1 MEPLFGR
8 KIFFPNVFF
17 RKIMAGYWPFGDK
30 QEHEHHFFGIY
41 AAKIF
46 VNALQDDNNILM
58 ILI

>member
-1 MEPLFGR
+1 
-8 KIFFPNVFF
+8 
-17 RKIMAGYWPFGDK
+17 MAGYWPFEDK